1 MRETSIT
8 VAMSSLSM
16 SGNVPAAT
24 GGTAYLCVT
33 CGTQFPESPKPPD
46 HCAIC
51 EDERQYV
58 GPDGQEW
65 TTLERLRTTHKNT
78 IKKEEEHL
86 YSINTE
92 PKFGIG
98 QRAFLIQTSR
108 GNLLWDCVGYL
119 DDATVSRIKEL
130 GGIAEIAISH
140 PHYYTSMVE
149 WSRAFGDA
157 PIHIHEAER
166 PWVMRPDPCVRYWK
180 GENQTLLGSL
190 PLIRTG
196 GHFEGYQVLLW
207 PAGAGGRGAL
217 MAGDQPQICMDP
229 KQVSFMWSY
238 PNYIPLN
245 APAIRHIK
253 ECLDRL
259 DFDRI
264 YGAFFIRGKGIV
276 PSKGKEVVRRSADRY
291 LKAISG

>member
-238 PNYIPLN
+238 PNFIPLN
-245 APAIRHIK
+245 APTIRHVMG
-253 ECLDRL
+253 CLEPL
-259 DFDRI
+259 EFDRV
-264 YGAFFIRGKGIV
+264 YGAFFVRGKGIV
-276 PSKGKEVVRRSADRY
+276 PSRGKEVVRRSAERY
-291 LKAISG
+291 LKAIHG